1 MLRGQWSFAA
11 YRSVFSSDEFL
22 STLGYSAFASLM
34 AIVVG
39 AVIVVPTAYWVRL
52 RLPKLRPIVEFVSLL
67 PLIIPPVVL
76 VFGYI
81 RLFGSNSY
89 LPLTMSENGT
99 NILLVIGYVTL
110 SLPYMFR
117 AVDNGM
123 AAIDITTLTEA
134 AESLGAS
141 RLRTIAEVIFPNVRS
156 AIVSGAFLTFSI
168 SLGEFVFASLLNR
181 PAFGPYM
188 VKMGQDRA
196 YEPAALA
203 VLSFALTWGC
213 MVLMQLFANKK
224 PGQRWL
230 PRRMT
235 RQAPMSSSMPPRSA
249 TR

>member
-1 MLRGQWSFAA
+1 MKKPFPLVSTVIVLIAATYFLVPLYATFQFSLQMLRGQWSFAA

-117 AVDNGM
+117 AVDM
-123 AAIDITTLTEA
+123 A
-134 AESLGAS
+134 
-141 RLRTIAEVIFPNVRS
+141 
-156 AIVSGAFLTFSI
+156 
-168 SLGEFVFASLLNR
+168 
-181 PAFGPYM
+181 
-188 VKMGQDRA
+188 
-196 YEPAALA
+196 
-203 VLSFALTWGC
+203 W
-213 MVLMQLFANKK
+213 
-224 PGQRWL
+224 
-230 PRRMT
+230 
-235 RQAPMSSSMPPRSA
+235 PPS
-249 TR
+249 TSPP